1 MVGKELIAV
10 GINLSA
16 NKKNAEKITEDE
28 FQKVIDRSLQNE
40 DTNLFK
46 LIKNVA
52 FNTNSQH
59 L

>member
-28 FQKVIDRSLQNE
+28 FQKVIDRAL
-40 DTNLFK
+40 
-46 LIKNVA
+46 
-52 FNTNSQH
+52 
-59 L
+59 